1 MNSPAAIAPTRPLA
15 NGAAIPQIG
24 LGTWP
29 MSNAEAEVAV
39 AQAIEIGYRMVD
51 TAYKYGNEE
60 GVGRGLRASGVPRE
74 ELFVTSKLNGEWHGV
89 REAQQ
94 AFDDSVKRLGV
105 DYLDLFLI
113 HWPMPWQDRY
123 VQAYEGL
130 TKLLADGRV
139 RAIGLSNFKPAH
151 IERVLAATGVT
162 PDVDQIQLSPQ
173 VTRDASRAYNSEHG
187 IVTQSWGPIGQ
198 GGDLLADP
206 SVTEIAQR
214 YGRSPAQIVLRWHLE
229 LGLVPIPK
237 TTSPERMRSNIEVFD
252 FQLTP
257 SEVAALS
264 ALDRGE
270 ETADDSDTVGH

>member
-1 MNSPAAIAPTRPLA
+1 MSSPAAVAPTRPLV
-15 NGAAIPQIG
+15 NGAAIPQLG

-39 AQAIEIGYRMVD
+39 AQAIEIGYRLVD

-89 REAQQ
+89 RESQQ
-94 AFDDSVKRLGV
+94 AFEDSAKRLGV

-123 VQAYEGL
+123 VEAFEGL
-130 TKLLADGRV
+130 TELLADGRV

-151 IERVLAATGVT
+151 IDRILARTGVT
-162 PDVDQIQLSPQ
+162 PDVNQIELNPR
-173 VTRDASRAYNSEHG
+173 VTRDGVRAYDNAHG

-198 GGDLLADP
+198 GSDLLAHPTITD
-206 SVTEIAQR
+206 IAVR
-214 YGRSPAQIVLRWHLE
+214 YGRTTAQVVLRWHIE
-229 LGLVPIPK
+229 LGLIPIPK
-237 TTSPERMRSNIEVFD
+237 TASPERMRSNIEVFD
-252 FQLTP
+252 FRLTE

-264 ALDRGE
+264 ALDQGE
-270 ETADDSDTVGH
+270 EAATDSDTTGH